1 MSPSTRR
8 ARRKAPPRPR
18 SSKQALVLR
27 RVRYGETSLVA
38 DVLTAEHGRVTLLAR
53 GAYRPTSRFYCVL
66 DWFHRLELTWQD
78 RPGESLALLDRG
90 DIDRSRRSI
99 PRELSRYRAGHSALE
114 LAERI
119 SRPGDSGL
127 DLFRRTDGFLEAL
140 EDPDARPADLLAR
153 YDLGLLEELGLA
165 PALDA
170 CARCGRRA
178 PAPGA
183 GPAGSA
189 FSASAGGRLC
199 PTCSPEV
206 RAEGQRVGTLPAA
219 VLERAHALA
228 CGSQAPPD
236 AAQER
241 ALGQFLE
248 RFLVHHLESGLESR
262 GTALPGSPPESPG
275 SGLASAGSGADSGAL
290 PST

>member
-8 ARRKAPPRPR
+8 ARRKAAPRPR
-18 SSKQALVLR
+18 SSQQALVLR

-38 DVLTAEHGRVTLLAR
+38 DVLTAEHGRITLLAR
-53 GAYRPTSRFYCVL
+53 GAYRATSRFYCVL

-90 DIDRSRRSI
+90 DVDRSRRSI
-99 PRELSRYRAGHSALE
+99 PRDLSRYRAGHSALE
-114 LAERI
+114 LAERV

-127 DLFRRTDGFLEAL
+127 ELFQRIDGFLEAL
-140 EDPDARPADLLAR
+140 EQPGTRPADLLAR
-153 YDLGLLEELGLA
+153 FDLGLLGELGLA

-183 GPAGSA
+183 GPTHSA

-199 PTCSPEV
+199 PTCAPEV
-206 RAEGQRVGTLPAA
+206 RAEGQRVGNLPAA
-219 VLERAHALA
+219 VLERAHALG
-228 CGSQAPPD
+228 CGLPVLAD
-236 AAQER
+236 AAQEQ

-262 GTALPGSPPESPG
+262 GTALPASPPESPG
-275 SGLASAGSGADSGAL
+275 SGLASAGPGPDSGR
-290 PST
+290 PQQP

>member
-1 MSPSTRR
+1 M
-8 ARRKAPPRPR
+8 
-18 SSKQALVLR
+18 LR

-38 DVLTAEHGRVTLLAR
+38 DVLTAEHGRITLLAR
-53 GAYRPTSRFYCVL
+53 GAYRATSRFYCVL

-90 DIDRSRRSI
+90 DVDRSRRAI
-99 PRELSRYRAGHSALE
+99 PRDLSRYRAAHSALE

-119 SRPGDSGL
+119 SRPGDPGL
-127 DLFRRTDGFLEAL
+127 DLFQRTDALLEAL
-140 EDPDARPADLLAR
+140 EDPKTRPADLLAR
-153 YDLGLLEELGLA
+153 FDLGLLAELGLA
-165 PALDA
+165 PALDS

-199 PTCSPEV
+199 PACAPEV
-206 RAEGQRVGTLPAA
+206 RAEGQRVGSLPAP
-219 VLERAHALA
+219 VLERAHALC
-228 CGSQAPPD
+228 CGARVPADAGQEQAPG
-236 AAQER
+236 E
-241 ALGQFLE
+241 FLE

-262 GTALPGSPPESPG
+262 RTALPGSPRESQR
-275 SGLASAGSGADSGAL
+275 SGLASTGPLADSGAL
-290 PST
+290 P